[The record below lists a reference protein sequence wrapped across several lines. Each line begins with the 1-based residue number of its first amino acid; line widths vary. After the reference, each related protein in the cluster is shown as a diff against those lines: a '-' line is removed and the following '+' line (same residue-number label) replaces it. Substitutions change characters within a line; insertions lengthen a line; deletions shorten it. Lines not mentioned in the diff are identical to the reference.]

1 MNEFQGA
8 ERRRLEEPA
17 ADIGLEPL
25 CAMVCTFLYTCSEI
39 RRLSLWIFVATCTKV
54 GVMNFHCQLLSTYG
68 VKKMTLTLSIAR
80 LALVGGFRSC
90 FRDNDIFVPVIASWV
105 VIAGE

>member
-25 CAMVCTFLYTCSEI
+25 CAMVCTFLYTC
-39 RRLSLWIFVATCTKV
+39 R
-54 GVMNFHCQLLSTYG
+54 
-68 VKKMTLTLSIAR
+68 
-80 LALVGGFRSC
+80 
-90 FRDNDIFVPVIASWV
+90 
-105 VIAGE
+105 